1 MNHPGCLK
9 LKPGPDNIA
18 ILTPQSVKG
27 CHEDVKKLINDI
39 GAMSTKVQGLN
50 HVITTFSS
58 FCNGDNRIYMLI
70 SEDKKQALGFVKVGT
85 RHLFFWDH
93 TESHREYTILALL
106 DFFVVPSS
114 QRKGYGKTLIDKML
128 ATEGK
133 QMKDIPIDRPSPLC
147 LSFMKKHFGLSEF
160 TPQSN
165 NYVIFEQFWGDD
177 EKEEQN
183 KGSGLPYLVGKSRTP
198 RMVTPTTT
206 KQQSSAFSQTNQPYA
221 YKARTPVRRLN
232 PITWLPY

>member
-9 LKPGPDNIA
+9 LKPGPDDIA
-18 ILTPQSVKG
+18 ILTPQNCRG

-39 GAMSTKVQGLN
+39 GAMSSKVQGLN

-58 FCNGDNRIYMLI
+58 FNNGNNKIYMLL
-70 SEDKKQALGFVKVGT
+70 SEDHKQALGFVKVGP

-93 TESHREYTILALL
+93 NGCQREYTILALL
-106 DFFVVPSS
+106 DFFVVPTS
-114 QRKGYGKTLIDKML
+114 QRKGYGKIMIDKML
-128 ATEGK
+128 ETEGK
-133 QMKDIPIDRPSPLC
+133 EMKEIPIDRPSPLC
-147 LSFMKKHFGLSEF
+147 LAFMKKHFGLSEF

-165 NYVIFEQFWGDD
+165 NFVIFEQFWG
-177 EKEEQN
+177 EEHIEEQN
-183 KGSGLPYLVGKSRTP
+183 KGHGLPLLVGKSRTP
-198 RMVTPTTT
+198 RITTPITN
-206 KQQSSAFSQTNQPYA
+206 KQQNSTLGQTNQPTA